1 MYTVKTFKKG
11 ETIWMA
17 GELGFRATSKT
28 YAVVSKFDDVVLG
41 TDLKGRKV
49 FEIYAIKS
57 AAQKQAD
64 YFNGIAN

>member
-17 GELGFRATSKT
+17 GELGFKATSKT
-28 YAVVSKFDDVVLG
+28 YAVVSKFGDVVLG
-41 TDLKGRKV
+41 TDLRGKKV
-49 FEIYAIKS
+49 FETYSLKS

-64 YFNGIAN
+64 YYNGIAN